1 MPNKAALKKPAVT
14 QPTTT
19 RRRGFR
25 LFNSIGEII
34 NELKKVVWLKWP
46 GEVLYLTGLVLIVT
60 ISAGIVLGALD
71 FGFTELVDRIFVGR

>member
-1 MPNKAALKKPAVT
+1 MPNKAASKKPVAI
-14 QPTTT
+14 QPVTT

-25 LFNSIGEII
+25 LFNSIAEII

-60 ISAGIVLGALD
+60 IAAGIVLGALD
-71 FGFTELVDRIFVGR
+71 FGFTELVGKVFVGR